1 MKLQRVGHNLATE
14 QFVELAFRS
23 PVCIMIVTR
32 NVVLKPKDRD
42 FMGMQKKN
50 KFSSISKYYGA
61 PYIPYGA
68 SLVVQLV
75 KKPPA
80 MRQTWVRSL
89 GWEDPWE
96 KGTPTH
102 SSILA
107 WRIPGTA

>member
-68 SLVVQLV
+68 SLVVQ
-75 KKPPA
+75 
-80 MRQTWVRSL
+80 
-89 GWEDPWE
+89 
-96 KGTPTH
+96 
-102 SSILA
+102 
-107 WRIPGTA
+107 

>member
-50 KFSSISKYYGA
+50 KFSSISK
-61 PYIPYGA
+61 
-68 SLVVQLV
+68 
-75 KKPPA
+75 
-80 MRQTWVRSL
+80 
-89 GWEDPWE
+89 
-96 KGTPTH
+96 
-102 SSILA
+102 
-107 WRIPGTA
+107 